1 MSTSTGLSNIDVE
14 GMTTE
19 QSPFPSATRA
29 GDFIFVSGQVS
40 KDENK
45 VLVGE
50 GDIYAQ
56 TVQTLKN
63 LEKVLAAYDLTL
75 ASVATTTVYIN
86 DAALAGEYNRAWVDT
101 FAGHRPSRATIVAPL
116 LNDKLLVEVQATAW
130 AGK

>member
-1 MSTSTGLSNIDVE
+1 MSTSGLTNIDVAGITLE
-14 GMTTE
+14 T
-19 QSPFPSATRA
+19 SPFPSATRA
-29 GDFIFVSGQVS
+29 GDFIFVSGMVS

-63 LEKVLAAYDLTL
+63 LQTVLAGYELGLDA
-75 ASVATTTVYIN
+75 VATATVYIN
-86 DAALAGEYNRAWVDT
+86 DAAMAGEYNRAWVDT
-101 FAGHRPSRATIVAPL
+101 FGGHRPSRATIVAPL
-116 LNDKLLVEVQATAW
+116 LAPKLLVEVQATAW

>member
-1 MSTSTGLSNIDVE
+1 MSTSTGLSHIDIE
-14 GMTTE
+14 GMTTA
-19 QSPFPSATRA
+19 QGPFPSATRA
-29 GDFIFVSGQVS
+29 GDFVFVSGQVS

-63 LEKVLAAYDLTL
+63 LEKVLAGYDLTL

-86 DAALAGEYNRAWVDT
+86 DASMAAEYNRAWVDT
-101 FAGHRPSRATIVAPL
+101 IAGHRPSRATIVAPL

-130 AGK
+130 AGA

>member
-1 MSTSTGLSNIDVE
+1 MGTAGMTNIDIA
-14 GMTTE
+14 GITTE
-19 QSPFPSATRA
+19 TNPFPSATRA
-29 GDFIFVSGQVS
+29 GDFVFISGMVS

-63 LEKVLAAYDLTL
+63 LQTVLAGYGLGLDA
-75 ASVATTTVYIN
+75 VATATVYIN
-86 DAALAGEYNRAWVDT
+86 DAAMAAEYNRAWVDT

-116 LNDKLLVEVQATAW
+116 LAPELLVEVQATAW

>member
-1 MSTSTGLSNIDVE
+1 MGTAGLTNIDVA

-19 QSPFPSATRA
+19 ASPFPSATRA
-29 GDFIFVSGQVS
+29 GDLVFVSGMVS

-45 VLVGE
+45 VLVGK

-63 LEKVLAAYDLTL
+63 LQTVLAAYDLGL
-75 ASVATTTVYIN
+75 DAVATTTVYIN
-86 DAALAGEYNRAWVDT
+86 DAAMAGEYNRAWVDT
-101 FAGHRPSRATIVAPL
+101 FGGHRPSRATIVAPL
-116 LNDKLLVEVQATAW
+116 LAPELLVEVQATAW